1 MPKIIKKY
9 GKTALVLAL
18 ILVLVAIYG
27 LIPLARAASLTK
39 ERDTLSDSRP
49 STIAKHTVIF
59 QATTAVPLSGHVI
72 VDLPDGFIT
81 PAGDYTDVAIYF
93 DANDPPTTE
102 CLMAAACDGT
112 HCCVTITPATDLINI
127 TLKSGAG
134 ITAGHYVKV
143 VIGDGV
149 AASGWEDITNPT
161 VGVYDVDITTQ
172 NAAAGGLDT
181 GKAKVAIV
189 AGVEVTA
196 TVAETLSF
204 TITNVAA
211 ASCPETIGGT
221 DKSDDAS
228 HDADTVSFGTLTP
241 ETFYFSCQSLAIV
254 TNAPTGYTCTVQ
266 ETDQLKTAGATE
278 FPDGDCN
285 NGTCTETGVGLWT
298 TTTEGGF
305 GYCMD
310 DVTGNGAL
318 TTDASDDAGTGATD
332 WLVANQ
338 CDDAT
343 PNFKI
348 FAEKAIDSPDTE
360 AVMKSYTPA
369 SDTTYMGYKI
379 NALYAQAAGDYS
391 TTTIFVA
398 TPTY

>member
-1 MPKIIKKY
+1 MPKIIKKH

-18 ILVLVAIYG
+18 ILALVAIYG

-49 STIAKHTVIF
+49 STIAMHTVIF

-72 VDLPDGFIT
+72 VDLPDGFTT
-81 PAGDYTDVAIYF
+81 PAMDESDVAIYF
-93 DANDPPTTE
+93 DAADPPTTA
-102 CLMAAACDGT
+102 CTMAVACDAT
-112 HCCVTITPATDLINI
+112 HCCVTVTPATDTIDI
-127 TLKSGAG
+127 TLKSESG
-134 ITAGHYVKV
+134 ITASHYVKV

-149 AASGWEDITNPT
+149 AASGWEDIQNPG

-172 NAAAGGLDT
+172 SAVPANLDT

-204 TITNVAA
+204 TI
-211 ASCPETIGGT
+211 ASVSEALCPDTVGGN
-221 DKSDDAS
+221 DLSDDAS
-228 HDADTVSFGTLTP
+228 HDADTVSFGTITP
-241 ETFYFSCQSLAIV
+241 ETFYFSCQSLAIA

-266 ETDQLKTAGATE
+266 ETDQLKFGATV

-285 NGTCTETGVGLWT
+285 AGSCSEILVGAWT

-310 DVTGNGAL
+310 DVTGNAAL

-338 CDDAT
+338 CDDGT

-348 FAEKAIDSPDTE
+348 FPEKAIDSPDTE
-360 AVMKSYTPA
+360 AVMKSYTPV
-369 SDTTYMGYKI
+369 SDTSYIAYKI
-379 NALYAQAAGDYS
+379 NALYTQVVGAYS
-391 TTTIFVA
+391 TYTIFVA

>member
-1 MPKIIKKY
+1 MPKIIKKH

-49 STIAKHTVIF
+49 STIAMHTVIF
-59 QATTAVPLSGHVI
+59 RATTAVPLSGHVI

-81 PAGDYTDVAIYF
+81 PAGDNTDVAIYF
-93 DANDPPTTE
+93 DAADPPTTE
-102 CLMAAACDGT
+102 CAMAAACDGT
-112 HCCVTITPATDLINI
+112 HCCVTFTPATDTIDI
-127 TLKSGAG
+127 TLWSGSG

-161 VGVYDVDITTQ
+161 VGTYDVDITTQ
-172 NAAAGGLDT
+172 NASAEGIDA
-181 GKAKVAIV
+181 GKAKVAVIAAV
-189 AGVEVTA
+189 QVTA
-196 TVAETLSF
+196 TVAEYLGF
-204 TITNVAA
+204 TIANVAA
-211 ASCPETIGGT
+211 ASCVDISGAT
-221 DKSDDAS
+221 DRSDQAG
-228 HDADTVSFGTLTP
+228 HDDDLVPFGTITP
-241 ETFYFSCQSLAIV
+241 ETFYFSCQSLAIT

-285 NGTCTETGVGLWT
+285 AGTCTATSVGLWT
-298 TTTEGGF
+298 TATEGGF

-310 DVTGNGAL
+310 DVTGNAAL

-348 FAEKAIDSPDTE
+348 FPEKAVTSPDTE
-360 AVMKSYTPA
+360 AVMKSYTPVA
-369 SDTTYMGYKI
+369 DVSYIAYKI
-379 NALYAQAAGDYS
+379 NALITQAVGDYS
-391 TTTIFVA
+391 NYSIFVA